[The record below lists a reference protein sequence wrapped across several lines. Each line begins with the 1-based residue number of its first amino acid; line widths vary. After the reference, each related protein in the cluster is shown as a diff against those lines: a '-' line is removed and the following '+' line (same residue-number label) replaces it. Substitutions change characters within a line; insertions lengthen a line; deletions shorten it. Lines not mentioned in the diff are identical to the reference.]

1 MPQSS
6 CVPEHPF
13 LSHLVALLSIYDLEP
28 NPNASAGT
36 PALPLP
42 RYEGPRDLQTDAI
55 ERSLAKIAHRMR
67 SAEEKLGAVH
77 PWTPR
82 RDFEYDTD
90 SEDDHLNGTPTVR
103 RPSHDL
109 TRDPFDQAPNVSHF
123 KASKSARAPSP
134 MQISLEGLQHVSD
147 PTIFQRLGTPGGSSI
162 LSSPASTR
170 PSPYHCPT
178 CRRPVTLNVKTS
190 SVNGHSV
197 SGAGSMPSSAG
208 SPLVVP
214 PGPLSAAAFESG
226 MSAVEELRLLKAQV
240 QDVARVCKAV
250 ADGDLTQ
257 KITVPVQGPVMVQ
270 LKDVIN
276 TMVDKLGQFAKEVT
290 RVSLEVGTEGYV
302 VRPRANWVIR

>member
-36 PALPLP
+36 PAIPLP

-55 ERSLAKIAHRMR
+55 ERSLAKIAYRMR

-90 SEDDHLNGTPTVR
+90 SDDDQLNGTPTFR

-109 TRDPFDQAPNVSHF
+109 TRDPFDQAPDVSHF
-123 KASKSARAPSP
+123 KAPKSARAPSP

-147 PTIFQRLGTPGGSSI
+147 PTIFQRLGTPGSSSI

-178 CRRPVTLNVKTS
+178 CRRPVPLNVKTS
-190 SVNGHSV
+190 SINGHSV
-197 SGAGSMPSSAG
+197 SGAESMPSSAG

-302 VRPRANWVIR
+302 VPPRANWVIR

>member
-28 NPNASAGT
+28 NPKASAGT
-36 PALPLP
+36 PAIPLP

-67 SAEEKLGAVH
+67 LAEEKLGAVH

-90 SEDDHLNGTPTVR
+90 PEDDYLNGTPTVP
-103 RPSHDL
+103 RPAHDL
-109 TRDPFDQAPNVSHF
+109 TGDPFDHAPNGGHF
-123 KASKSARAPSP
+123 KAAKTVRAPSP

-147 PTIFQRLGTPGGSSI
+147 LTNFQRLYTPGDSSI

-178 CRRPVTLNVKTS
+178 CRRPVPLSVTASV
-190 SVNGHSV
+190 VNGHNV

-302 VRPRANWVIR
+302 ITPCANWVNR